1 MLRFVLPRLTLAV
14 PPPTTVRA
22 ARVLTPSCALLLAAL
37 TAGCGGDGA
46 AAKGAAKG
54 GAGRPGS
61 GEPVPVS
68 VQAARE
74 ASLVRAVT
82 VTGTLAAEDQVALG
96 FKVAGRIETINVDLG
111 SRVQPGQVIA
121 RLVPVDFQLRVQQ
134 SEAAL
139 QQARARL
146 GLDPKGSD
154 EAVDPDKTAVVRQ
167 ARAVLDDAKLNYTR
181 IKTFVDRGISSRA
194 ELDSADAALKVAD
207 GRYED
212 AVEEVRNRQALLSQR
227 KTELAQAR
235 QELTDSTLLAPFGG
249 VIRERAV
256 SPGQYVN
263 AGAPIATLVRMHPLR
278 LQADVP
284 EREASNVKVGQSVKV
299 RVEGD
304 ATEYAGRV
312 VRVSPAI
319 DEQSRSLRIEAEV
332 GNEAGTIRPGSF
344 ATADIVVAA
353 ETPAIVV
360 PTTSVVTFAGV
371 EKVLTV
377 AEGKVVEKRVEL
389 GRREGAS
396 VEVLKGLNAGERVIV
411 EPGNLVDG
419 ELVRV
424 TP

>member
-1 MLRFVLPRLTLAV
+1 VQVIVRLMGVVVTVVLANAACGGSGSDSRAGVGT
-14 PPPTTVRA
+14 PPT
-22 ARVLTPSCALLLAAL
+22 
-37 TAGCGGDGA
+37 
-46 AAKGAAKG
+46 
-54 GAGRPGS
+54 GS
-61 GEPVPVS
+61 EPVSVA

-74 ASLVRAVT
+74 AALIRAVT

-111 SRVQPGQVIA
+111 SRVQPGQTIA

-134 SEAAL
+134 AEAAL

-154 EAVDPDKTAVVRQ
+154 EQVDSEQTAVVRQ
-167 ARAVLDDAKLNYTR
+167 ARAVLDDAKLNYSR

-249 VIRERAV
+249 VIRERTV

-284 EREASNVKVGQSVKV
+284 EREASNVKVGQEVKV

-304 ATEYAGRV
+304 ATQYAGRV

-332 GNEAGTIRPGSF
+332 GNEGGTIRPGSF
-344 ATADIVVAA
+344 ATADIVIAA
-353 ETPAIVV
+353 GAPAIVV
-360 PTTSVVTFAGV
+360 PSSAIVTFAGV

-377 AEGKVVEKRVEL
+377 ADGKVSEKRVEL

-396 VEVLKGLNAGERVIV
+396 VEILKGLTAGERVIV

-419 ELVRV
+419 EAVRV

>member
-1 MLRFVLPRLTLAV
+1 MLRSTVFRLSPICVVAVTLAAV
-14 PPPTTVRA
+14 
-22 ARVLTPSCALLLAAL
+22 
-37 TAGCGGDGA
+37 GCGGDGA
-46 AAKGAAKG
+46 ASAKG
-54 GAGRPGS
+54 GAGRPAA
-61 GEPVPVS
+61 GEPVAVS

-74 ASLVRAVT
+74 AALGRAVT

-134 SEAAL
+134 AEAAL

-146 GLDPKGSD
+146 GLDPKGAD
-154 EAVDPDKTAVVRQ
+154 EQVDPEQTAVVRQ
-167 ARAVLDDAKLNYTR
+167 ARAVLDDAKLNHSR

-194 ELDSADAALKVAD
+194 ELDSANAALKVAD

-235 QELTDSTLLAPFGG
+235 QELADSTLVAPFGG
-249 VIRERAV
+249 VSRERAV

-263 AGAPIATLVRMHPLR
+263 AGAAIATLVRMHPLR

-284 EREASNVKVGQSVKV
+284 ERDASSVKVGQDVRV

-304 ATEYAGRV
+304 TADYAGRV

-344 ATADIVVAA
+344 ATADIVISSG
-353 ETPAIVV
+353 TPAIVV
-360 PTTSVVTFAGV
+360 PNTAIVTFAGV

-377 AEGKVVEKRVEL
+377 ADGKVVEKRVEL
-389 GRREGAS
+389 GRREGPS
-396 VEVLKGLNAGERVIV
+396 VEILKGLTAGERVIV

-419 ELVRV
+419 EAVRV
-424 TP
+424 NP

>member
-1 MLRFVLPRLTLAV
+1 MLRFVLFQLPTAAVLALTLVA
-14 PPPTTVRA
+14 
-22 ARVLTPSCALLLAAL
+22 
-37 TAGCGGDGA
+37 AGCGGDGA
-46 AAKGAAKG
+46 ASAKGAKG
-54 GAGRPGS
+54 ASGGS
-61 GEPVPVS
+61 TEAAPVSVS

-74 ASLVRAVT
+74 AALVRAVT

-134 SEAAL
+134 AEAAL

-146 GLDPKGSD
+146 GLDPKGAD
-154 EAVDPDKTAVVRQ
+154 ERVDPEQTAVVRQ
-167 ARAVLDDAKLNYTR
+167 ARAVLDDAKLNHSR

-263 AGAPIATLVRMHPLR
+263 AGAAIATLVRMHPLR

-284 EREASNVKVGQSVKV
+284 EREASNVKVGQEVKV

-304 ATEYAGRV
+304 STAYAGRV

-332 GNEAGTIRPGSF
+332 GNQAGTIRPGSF
-344 ATADIVVAA
+344 ATADIVIAA
-353 ETPAIVV
+353 GAPAIVV
-360 PTTSVVTFAGV
+360 PASAIVTFAGV

-377 AEGKVVEKRVEL
+377 ADGKVVEKRVEL
-389 GRREGAS
+389 GRREGPS
-396 VEVLKGLNAGERVIV
+396 VEILKGLTAGERVIV
-411 EPGNLVDG
+411 DPGNLVDG
-419 ELVRV
+419 EAVRV